1 MSNIKFQI
9 CAALLA
15 ACLLCGRAWAAE
27 LPPEL
32 ERASPEA
39 AELLSGDTEE
49 SFGLLRGLGKLW
61 QESLTALKDH
71 LLSGVRS
78 TAAIM
83 AGVVLLGVLESAAP
97 EGRDAVGRCA
107 GAAGALWITAVSAG
121 DLSAL
126 IGLGQKT
133 IGDISSLG
141 TVLVPVLAA
150 AEAAGGGVTAASVR
164 QVAAVFFAGVL
175 LRLINGLLQD

>member
-61 QESLTALKDH
+61 QERTGPGSI
-71 LLSGVRS
+71 SGS
-78 TAAIM
+78 
-83 AGVVLLGVLESAAP
+83 
-97 EGRDAVGRCA
+97 
-107 GAAGALWITAVSAG
+107 
-121 DLSAL
+121 
-126 IGLGQKT
+126 
-133 IGDISSLG
+133 
-141 TVLVPVLAA
+141 
-150 AEAAGGGVTAASVR
+150 
-164 QVAAVFFAGVL
+164 
-175 LRLINGLLQD
+175 

>member
-83 AGVVLLGVLESAAP
+83 AAWWAQIPSSPSL
-97 EGRDAVGRCA
+97 VGM
-107 GAAGALWITAVSAG
+107 
-121 DLSAL
+121 
-126 IGLGQKT
+126 
-133 IGDISSLG
+133 
-141 TVLVPVLAA
+141 
-150 AEAAGGGVTAASVR
+150 VR
-164 QVAAVFFAGVL
+164 LTQGPS
-175 LRLINGLLQD
+175 